1 MAADTVQAINALGN
15 HIITTADADSTAV
28 KVGDTS
34 TLYAVYANNP
44 NSGKV
49 FVKLYNL
56 AAPTVGTNAPDVVL
70 MFPNGARQYSF
81 PEGVSFGTALTYAC
95 VTEPGT
101 PGTTNPTSN
110 VSVTLIA
117 SVT

>member
-1 MAADTVQAINALGN
+1 MAADTVQSINALGN

-34 TLYAVYANNP
+34 TVYAVYVNNP

-49 FVKLYNL
+49 FVRLYNL
-56 AAPTVGTNAPDVVL
+56 ASPTVGSNAPDVIL

-81 PEGVSFGTALTYAC
+81 PEGVSFGTALSYAC
-95 VTEPGT
+95 VTEAGT
-101 PGTTNPTSN
+101 SGSTSPSSN
-110 VSVTLIA
+110 VSMTIIA